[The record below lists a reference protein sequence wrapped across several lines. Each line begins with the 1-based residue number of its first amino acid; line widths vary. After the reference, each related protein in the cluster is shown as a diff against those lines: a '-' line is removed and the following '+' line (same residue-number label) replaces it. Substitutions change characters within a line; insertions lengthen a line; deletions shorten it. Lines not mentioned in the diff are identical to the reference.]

1 MYSQKIILQNLEA
14 FHRREG
20 WMPVEHSQAQVDEF
34 KEYIDKITT
43 QDRNKKSLRIELNQT
58 LTSKRANEI
67 RRWIENEQIM
77 CCLSAGY
84 FEDRYAYVCDEKGEI
99 FKFKNRKGQEV
110 YDNVIADFDEQQV
123 AIMLLILKARQL
135 GITTKTALRFLHR
148 ILFVPNTQAVMGSV
162 DQLKSEL
169 ITRIIE
175 TCIQRTPWW
184 LLPQRT
190 TDRIKLI
197 GFGNGSIMSVQS
209 GSQATG
215 IAQGWTPTCV
225 HVCLSPETL
234 VRVNAGFVKKLRD
247 VIPGQSVLVS
257 TGKYAQVRAVVKSK
271 RENEMACE
279 LSLWGNY
286 APLVCTRDHPILTPD
301 GFTPAEEVNK
311 KDFVCMPVRAISHT
325 VKNFNLFHRKHRIS
339 KNKPE
344 KKETIE
350 LNRWWGWLCGLYLAE
365 GSLHKNVRIKGNP
378 VDSVYFSIH
387 KKEINYVRTMIAKAV
402 GHGRH
407 FGVYE
412 SKRSQS
418 ACVTLCNAGLARWLE
433 QEFGNG
439 ADRKFIPDWVFDA
452 GEEFVYGMIKGYLE
466 GDGCISSVHPIISC
480 HSISLPLMIQLRDL
494 LAASGFGWS
503 CLYCQPEGNYYGR
516 QCQTQWMLTLNGDY
530 ARKLRKVMD
539 WPSVEKKK
547 VVFDLDHPNCS
558 SAPKHWKYSEDGKF
572 IHIQVFE
579 NRAVPCEEFYDLE
592 VDAEEHDFCTIQCC
606 VKNSEIGDIPN
617 PKKTIEE
624 GLLRAVHSSRK
635 LFLVLEGTGNGNIG
649 WQADKWRAAKEDWPL
664 GKSELFPFFLNWP
677 MAPDLYPEADW
688 LRKFPINNGDVST
701 WKPLEET
708 RKHVQRCEL
717 YIRNTPYLA
726 RVVGKN
732 WRMPIEQQWFWEF
745 KYLEHVKIHAQKI
758 WFSQMPA
765 DDFEALQGANDLVF
779 DPIVIETVRK
789 EAQPKYQAYAIT
801 GDQIDEGFD
810 VDDTLIDYEKERIRV
825 TWNSH
830 RGQKYEWT
838 MIPLLPFDDKEEIS
852 SLDKL
857 LVFEPPNMAPG
868 HEGEAQD
875 YSIGVDT
882 SDGLG
887 KVEDDRCVLSGTRNM
902 GNEKSDIQVFEFSSI
917 RMNPPQTVGFAACI
931 AAWYGQN
938 TKDPRGVKFVIEQR
952 TRSGDDCQFQLSL
965 MGFKYHHI
973 PTQYD
978 TKNVKENSGQRMGWW
993 SFDWSVAM
1001 LMNRFVDAV
1010 NGGWYKPNSPYLIR
1024 ELGSLERQVANSG
1037 KTKMKHQSGKHDD
1050 RVRAAA
1056 QSYFT
1061 RHAFDILA
1069 ERSQKRYAPPTT
1081 KKPELDLSHA
1091 NIAQVSVGSW

>member
-1 MYSQKIILQNLEA
+1 MQNLEA

-20 WMPVEHSQAQVDEF
+20 WLPVEHTQAQVDEF

-215 IAQGWTPTCV
+215 IAQGWTPTMV
-225 HVCLSPETL
+225 HV
-234 VRVNAGFVKKLRD
+234 
-247 VIPGQSVLVS
+247 
-257 TGKYAQVRAVVKSK
+257 
-271 RENEMACE
+271 
-279 LSLWGNY
+279 
-286 APLVCTRDHPILTPD
+286 
-301 GFTPAEEVNK
+301 
-311 KDFVCMPVRAISHT
+311 
-325 VKNFNLFHRKHRIS
+325 
-339 KNKPE
+339 
-344 KKETIE
+344 
-350 LNRWWGWLCGLYLAE
+350 
-365 GSLHKNVRIKGNP
+365 
-378 VDSVYFSIH
+378 
-387 KKEINYVRTMIAKAV
+387 
-402 GHGRH
+402 
-407 FGVYE
+407 
-412 SKRSQS
+412 
-418 ACVTLCNAGLARWLE
+418 
-433 QEFGNG
+433 
-439 ADRKFIPDWVFDA
+439 
-452 GEEFVYGMIKGYLE
+452 
-466 GDGCISSVHPIISC
+466 
-480 HSISLPLMIQLRDL
+480 
-494 LAASGFGWS
+494 
-503 CLYCQPEGNYYGR
+503 
-516 QCQTQWMLTLNGDY
+516 
-530 ARKLRKVMD
+530 
-539 WPSVEKKK
+539 
-547 VVFDLDHPNCS
+547 
-558 SAPKHWKYSEDGKF
+558 
-572 IHIQVFE
+572 
-579 NRAVPCEEFYDLE
+579 
-592 VDAEEHDFCTIQCC
+592 
-606 VKNSEIGDIPN
+606 SEIGDIPN

-677 MAPDLYPEADW
+677 MAPDLYPQADW
-688 LRKFPINNGDVST
+688 LRKFPINNGDAST

-758 WFSQMPA
+758 WFAQMPA

-868 HEGEAQD
+868 HEGDAQD